1 VSLAPL
7 IPLRPVTGSVV
18 GSAPRLTWKAK
29 ERTVY
34 YNVQLFRNGK
44 RVLVRWP
51 SRPFLSLPAT
61 RLSPGTYVW
70 YVWPAVRHKGATPT
84 FGSLIGRATFVLE

>member
-1 VSLAPL
+1 MATV
-7 IPLRPVTGSVV
+7 IV
-18 GSAPRLTWKAK
+18 GVGAVFAPRPGTGGA
-29 ERTVY
+29 
-34 YNVQLFRNGK
+34 QPSNGK

-84 FGSLIGRATFVLE
+84 FGSLIGRVTFVLE